1 MPTIKPFD
9 RQGYYTVFDNFAID
23 HIMPAVSGNAWKV
36 FSFVLR
42 KTRGYH
48 KESDMIAL
56 IQIRKGTGIKNNTTV
71 VKATVEL
78 EELGVIIVHRPDD
91 QKTPNTYSINRK
103 FEAEID
109 DSGQLVQKIDMVKKC
124 TSSSL
129 KNGHT
134 KHKSFKQK
142 TTTTPAQN
150 PDFIPI
156 TDDEL
161 RQMGQPVPEAED
173 LTHLLSPEKQEYA
186 YVAGLFEVGVGMLSP
201 ITAPELGQYL
211 DDVRVMIARHPAP
224 SDTPR
229 AVFDYAFK
237 AAADANVRRWD
248 YVRAILDKIL
258 EAGSLKAHKANRNTK
273 PKRAAQ
279 PMPELTPAQEEAAEV
294 MRQGLGGIKTDRRER
309 EVREAILKL
318 WTDGTGAIYDMEK
331 YFKAYRNSWMGEDG
345 LPPASPARIL
355 DTWGPLMEPAQNGG
369 RPSRESDPSA
379 IKLSDAQKA
388 AARAMNEAELAK
400 QRGA

>member
-1 MPTIKPFD
+1 MPTLKPFD
-9 RQGYYTVFDNFAID
+9 RAGYYTVFENFALD
-23 HIMPAVSGNAWKV
+23 HIMPIVSGNAWKI
-36 FSFVLR
+36 FSFITR
-42 KTRGYH
+42 KTRGYQ
-48 KESDMIAL
+48 KESDML
-56 IQIRKGTGIKNNTTV
+56 SHKQIMKGTGIKSRTTTT
-71 VKATVEL
+71 KGIAEL
-78 EELGVIIVHRPDD
+78 EGLKIITAYRPNDD
-91 QKTPNTYSINRK
+91 ETPNTYGINRK
-103 FEAEID
+103 FSVEVDEK
-109 DSGQLVQKIDMVKKC
+109 GHPVQKMYRPKKC
-124 TSSSL
+124 TGAGTE
-129 KNGHT
+129 NGHT
-134 KHKSFKQK
+134 KQSPFKQK

-150 PDFIPI
+150 SDFIPI

-224 SDTPR
+224 SDTSR

-318 WTDGTGAIYDMEK
+318 WADGTGAIYDMEK

-369 RPSRESDPSA
+369 RPSRENDPSA
-379 IKLSDAQKA
+379 IKLTDAQKA